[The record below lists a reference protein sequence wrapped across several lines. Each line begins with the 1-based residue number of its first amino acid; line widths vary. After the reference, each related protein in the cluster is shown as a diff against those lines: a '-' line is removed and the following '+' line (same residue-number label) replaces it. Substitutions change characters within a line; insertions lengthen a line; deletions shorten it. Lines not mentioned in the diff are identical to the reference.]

1 MHTLEADSIILN
13 FGGRPILSDVYLKC
27 VTGEILGIVG
37 RNGCGKSSLLKIIF
51 GSLKGENQ
59 SVRFDTT
66 YTSCLFTQLHAV
78 KYLPQSG
85 LLPNRIKVKTAIRIC
100 VPDSEMQNLI
110 STFAEIKPHLEM
122 RVGTLS
128 GGIKRFLEI
137 VLLMYSDAH
146 FVLLDEPFSHLSPVL
161 IESLHPKMRAQAQHK
176 GIIITDHYYRHVL
189 ELSSRLLL
197 LQKGKT
203 HRISQEQ
210 QLVDL
215 GYLPV
220 QKAGNSV

>member
-13 FGGRPILSDVYLKC
+13 FGGRSILSDVYLKC

-59 SVRFDTT
+59 SVRIDNV
-66 YTSCLFTQLHAV
+66 YNSCLFTCAGAV

-85 LLPNRIKVKTAIRIC
+85 LLPTRIKVKTAIRIC
-100 VPDSEMQNLI
+100 VTELEMQRQI
-110 STFAEIKPHLEM
+110 STFPEISPYLNF
-122 RVGTLS
+122 RIGALS

-137 VLLMYSDAH
+137 VLLLYSEAH
-146 FVLLDEPFSHLSPVL
+146 FILLDEPFSHLSPVL
-161 IESLHPKMRAQAQHK
+161 IESLYPKMKTQVQHK

-189 ELSSRLLL
+189 ELSTRLLL
-197 LQKGKT
+197 LQNGKT
-203 HRISQEQ
+203 HLINKEQE
-210 QLVDL
+210 LVDM
-215 GYLPV
+215 GYLP
-220 QKAGNSV
+220 A

>member
-13 FGGRPILSDVYLKC
+13 FGGRSILSDVYLKC

-59 SVRFDTT
+59 SVRINNS
-66 YTSCLFTQLHAV
+66 YTSCLFTCAGTV

-85 LLPNRIKVKTAIRIC
+85 LLPDRIKVKTAIRIC
-100 VPDSEMQNLI
+100 VNDPELQRQI
-110 STFAEIKPHLEM
+110 STFEETKPHLNM
-122 RVGTLS
+122 RTGALS

-137 VLLMYSDAH
+137 VLLLYSEAH
-146 FVLLDEPFSHLSPVL
+146 FILLDEPFSHLSPVL
-161 IESLHPKMRAQAQHK
+161 IESLYPKMRAQAQHK
-176 GIIITDHYYRHVL
+176 GIIITDHYYRNVL

-197 LQKGKT
+197 LKNGKT
-203 HRISQEQ
+203 HPVNQEQ
-210 QLVDL
+210 ELVDL
-215 GYLPV
+215 GYLP
-220 QKAGNSV
+220 A